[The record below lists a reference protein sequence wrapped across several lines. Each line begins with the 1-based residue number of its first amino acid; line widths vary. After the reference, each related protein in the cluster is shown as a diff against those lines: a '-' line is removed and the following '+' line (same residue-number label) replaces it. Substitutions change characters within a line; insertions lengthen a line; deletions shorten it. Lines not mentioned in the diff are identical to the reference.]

1 MSTLSWLIAILIAF
15 YELYVNDVTRLPSP
29 INSATRRDV
38 IKFSLV
44 VSKDITIRFANERA
58 ISLVYRVT
66 EHSQSRPDSKFQLSS
81 ACFSKTDIPKLFT
94 VDTFESSGCERVAG
108 TSTVGLTLRGRARE
122 GETDRE
128 GEGGGERERESFT
141 ARVSNP
147 ESRSQQHLTAR
158 KRRSKVNGS
167 RAGRVARVRG

>member
-1 MSTLSWLIAILIAF
+1 MGQLINASIYNNNYLPLSTLSWLIAILIVF
-15 YELYVNDVTRLPSP
+15 YELYVNDVTRLPGP

-38 IKFSLV
+38 IKFSLA

-94 VDTFESSGCERVAG
+94 VDTFESAGCERVAG
-108 TSTVGLTLRGRARE
+108 TSTVGLTLRERARE
-122 GETDRE
+122 SEIDR
-128 GEGGGERERESFT
+128 EREREREFYGASFE
-141 ARVSNP
+141 P
-147 ESRSQQHLTAR
+147 
-158 KRRSKVNGS
+158 
-167 RAGRVARVRG
+167 